1 MVRFNLTQVLANLW
15 VKNYKNGW
23 INRITKYMEENKLN
37 ENVNINLQ
45 NKINST
51 FRKISLIISLILSS
65 LLLIYVL
72 LIIFIV

>member
-1 MVRFNLTQVLANLW
+1 
-15 VKNYKNGW
+15 
-23 INRITKYMEENKLN
+23 MEENKLK